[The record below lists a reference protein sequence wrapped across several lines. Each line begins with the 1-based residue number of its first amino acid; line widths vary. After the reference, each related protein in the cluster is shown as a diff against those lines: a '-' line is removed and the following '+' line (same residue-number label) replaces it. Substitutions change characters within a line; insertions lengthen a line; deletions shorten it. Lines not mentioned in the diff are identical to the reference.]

1 MISRATERRVGMPFW
16 QILRTNAIEPLRA
29 RDTSGRRVS
38 PPVFLA
44 GSMTVEAALVLPLFL
59 FFFCNILGMLDI
71 IRLQCAVF
79 AAVRETG
86 TKLCEYAYFLETAE
100 VSTEEAGIDTVDLP
114 GGISSL
120 ILSETYVRSDVQSYL
135 GAEYMEQSPLLGD
148 SISFLQS
155 SILNG
160 DDLVSIVADY
170 RVEPFVPFIA
180 PESFGLQTRFV
191 GHAWIG
197 YGLANS
203 DKDNGGDES
212 EDNTTVYITPSGT
225 VYHLSEDCTYLKP
238 RVQAIAAANIDNQRS
253 SNGSCYYPCESC
265 RPGRVGTVYYT
276 PDGNRYHSSS
286 SCNKI
291 KRTIQSVHLTEVE
304 GSRHACSK
312 CGGS

>member
-1 MISRATERRVGMPFW
+1 MPFW
-16 QILRTNAIEPLRA
+16 QMEHENSIAPLRA
-29 RDTSGRRVS
+29 QGASDRRVS
-38 PPVFLA
+38 PPAFLA
-44 GSMTVEAALVLPLFL
+44 GSMTIEAALVLPLFI
-59 FFFCNILGMLDI
+59 FFFCNILGILDM

-100 VSTEEAGIDTVDLP
+100 VAVDEAGVDMSDLP

-135 GAEYMEQSPLLGD
+135 GTEYMEQSPLLGD

-170 RVEPFVPFIA
+170 RVEPFIPIIA

-197 YGLANS
+197 YGIANS
-203 DKDNGGDES
+203 DDTDKGDVN
-212 EDNTTVYITPSGT
+212 EDDATVYITPSGT

-238 RVQAIAAANIDNQRS
+238 RVQSISATSIDNQRS

-265 RPGRVGTVYYT
+265 RPGKTGTVYYT

-291 KRTIQSVHLTEVE
+291 KRTIQSVHLSEIE
-304 GSRHACSK
+304 GQRHACSK
-312 CGGS
+312 CGGA

>member
-1 MISRATERRVGMPFW
+1 MPFW
-16 QILRTNAIEPLRA
+16 QTLHTESLEPLRA
-29 RDTSGRRVS
+29 QGTSGRRVS
-38 PPVFLA
+38 PPAFLV
-44 GSMTVEAALVLPLFL
+44 GSMTVEAALVLPMFI

-86 TKLCEYAYFLETAE
+86 TMMCEYAYYLETAE
-100 VSTEEAGIDTVDLP
+100 ASVEEAGIDTTDVPD
-114 GGISSL
+114 GISSL
-120 ILSETYVRSDVQSYL
+120 ILSETYVRSNVQSYL
-135 GAEYMEQSPLLGD
+135 GSEFMEESPLLGD
-148 SISFLQS
+148 SISFLES

-160 DDLVSIVADY
+160 NDLISIVADY
-170 RVEPFVPFIA
+170 RVEPFIPIIA

-197 YGLANS
+197 YGLAN
-203 DKDNGGDES
+203 DDNADEGDEN
-212 EDNTTVYITPSGT
+212 DTTVYITPSGT

-238 RVQAIAAANIDNQRS
+238 RVQSISAAGIDNQRS

-265 RPGRVGTVYYT
+265 RPGKTGTVYYT

-291 KRTIQSVHLTEVE
+291 KRTIQTVHLSEIE
-304 GSRHACSK
+304 GKRHACSK
-312 CGGS
+312 CGGT